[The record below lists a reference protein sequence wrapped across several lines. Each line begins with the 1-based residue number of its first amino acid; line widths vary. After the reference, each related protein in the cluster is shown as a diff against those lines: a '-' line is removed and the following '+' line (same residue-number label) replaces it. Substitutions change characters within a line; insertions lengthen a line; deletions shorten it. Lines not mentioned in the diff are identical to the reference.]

1 MQIREGA
8 YYRTRGGDVVGPMK
22 PVTVAND
29 APHPEYVW
37 GCFGR
42 TWTDS
47 GDYDFGAGYLEED
60 LICEVYV
67 SDTPPVNR
75 EITDEQF
82 WGNIK
87 EQQRKATAILG
98 APEAKTL
105 RDEFADTA
113 LKAMLGHSDYVELS
127 PAQMATEA
135 YRQADAMMEARK
147 K

>member
-1 MQIREGA
+1 MKIEAGK

-29 APHPEYVW
+29 APHPRYVW

-60 LICEVYV
+60 LISEVYV
-67 SDTPPVNR
+67 IDTPPSLSDR
-75 EITDEQF
+75 
-82 WGNIK
+82 
-87 EQQRKATAILG
+87 ATVPFKIMV
-98 APEAKTL
+98 PEAKTP
-105 RDEFADTA
+105 RDELEEKAALAILKGYYNDATLRLTKNGFA
-113 LKAMLGHSDYVELS
+113 EIWR
-127 PAQMATEA
+127 EA
-135 YRQADAMMEARK
+135 EQFVEARK